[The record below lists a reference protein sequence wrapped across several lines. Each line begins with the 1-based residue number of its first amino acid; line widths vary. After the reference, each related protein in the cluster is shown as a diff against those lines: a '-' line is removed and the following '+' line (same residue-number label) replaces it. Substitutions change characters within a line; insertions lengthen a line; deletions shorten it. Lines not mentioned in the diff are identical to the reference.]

1 LNTAAAVVGRKYD
14 VFGFTLHDLA
24 QAQMCHGCKAIEC
37 FEPGCRAMICM
48 SNHQHKHVM
57 TELRMSNAQ
66 LEQLLD
72 HISLSIYVL
81 NPDRT
86 LLYANLAG
94 HEHLDNSR
102 FVHLVCGRFEI
113 CADSMQVSRFEK
125 AVQAAAETESN
136 GAECRDTMTLGEPKA
151 AQASISIAPFIELQS
166 HDGLVL
172 VMLSAQDECE
182 ANVTLRIQRTLGL
195 TPAEARVAYFIS
207 TGRRPKM
214 VADHLGISINTV
226 KSHLAKIFSKTGCSD
241 QAALCMLARQLPIPV
256 RTP

>member
-1 LNTAAAVVGRKYD
+1 LNPAAAFFGKDHNESGFVFQDWVV
-14 VFGFTLHDLA
+14 
-24 QAQMCHGCKAIEC
+24 AQMCHGCGAISRLDADC
-37 FEPGCRAMICM
+37 CTMICM
-48 SNHQHKHVM
+48 SNHQHKQVM

-72 HISLSIYVL
+72 HVPLSIYVL
-81 NPDRT
+81 NQDRA

-94 HEHLDNSR
+94 HEHLHKSR
-102 FVHLVCGRFEI
+102 FVTLVCGRFQI
-113 CADSMQVSRFEK
+113 CGDSMQVSRFEK
-125 AVQAAAETESN
+125 AVQAAAETLSN
-136 GAECRDTMTLGEPKA
+136 SAECRESMTLGEPKA
-151 AQASISIAPFIELQS
+151 AQASISVAPFVEQQS

-172 VMLSAQDECE
+172 VMLTAQDECE
-182 ANVTLRIQRTLGL
+182 ANVTLRLQQTLGL

-241 QAALCMLARQLPIPV
+241 QAALCVLARQLPIPV
-256 RTP
+256 RML